1 MIDIELIKKQAKYEL
16 ARREFW
22 EYCKLKAP
30 DFYMEERPFLK
41 DLCSTLQSFYESDGR
56 VMIINMPP
64 RHGKSRT
71 VGCFVEWVL
80 GNNINEKI
88 MTGSYN
94 EKLSTTLSR
103 GVRDT
108 IQTVKADEDITVFND
123 IFPRCQIQR
132 GDGAVNM
139 WSLVGGY
146 NNYLATSPDATST
159 GYGCD
164 LMILDDM
171 LKNAM
176 EAHNINKLDNIWDWY
191 TDTMV
196 SRLEE
201 GGKLIVVMTR
211 WATKDLCGRLIK
223 HYGAKAKVI
232 KYKALQSNN
241 EMLCPDILS
250 RESYED
256 KKLLQSIDIVKA
268 NYDQEPIDIKGKLYT
283 RFKTYE
289 TLPTDSNGQT
299 LFTCIKNY
307 TDTADT
313 GSDYLCSIDYGV
325 YNKEAYILSI
335 LFTKASMETTESE
348 QAKQLVADKVNIAD
362 IESNNGGRGY
372 ARNVERIMLD
382 KFNWNK
388 TRIQPF
394 HQSKNKNARI
404 LSNSTWIMD
413 HVYYPVNWKD
423 KYPEY
428 YVAMNEYQK
437 EGKNK
442 HDDAQDATT
451 GIAEKISIGELFS
464 FD

>member
-1 MIDIELIKKQAKYEL
+1 
-16 ARREFW
+16 
-22 EYCKLKAP
+22 
-30 DFYMEERPFLK
+30 
-41 DLCSTLQSFYESDGR
+41 
-56 VMIINMPP
+56 
-64 RHGKSRT
+64 
-71 VGCFVEWVL
+71 
-80 GNNINEKI
+80 

-108 IQTVKADEDITVFND
+108 IQTIKADEDVTVFND

-223 HYGAKAKVI
+223 HYGTKAKVI

-268 NYDQEPIDIKGKLYT
+268 NYDQEPIDVKGKLYT

-289 TLPTDSNGQT
+289 TLPTDSNGNN
-299 LFTCIKNY
+299 LFECIKNY
-307 TDTADT
+307 TDTADK

-325 YNKEAYILSI
+325 YNHEAYVLSI
-335 LFTKASMETTESE
+335 LFTKASMESTEME
-348 QAKQLVADKVNIAD
+348 QAKQMVEDGVNIAD

-372 ARNVERIMLD
+372 ARNVERNMLE

-394 HQSKNKNARI
+394 HQSKNKIARI